1 MPLFGRRHH
10 ATAPSSGGGYT
21 HHHHRRTVRH
31 HKDPAHV
38 TGGYKAA
45 LANPNTTSAG
55 RRHAKHE
62 LRKRGESTHVP
73 LMVRI
78 KRTLGIRSTPRT
90 YEQSTVGGYGHH
102 TTHGGEYGHSTGGYG
117 HGTTTHGTH
126 HHY

>member
-90 YEQSTVGGYGHH
+90 STVGGYGHH
-102 TTHGGEYGHSTGGYG
+102 TTHGGGYG
-117 HGTTTHGTH
+117 HTGLGTTTHGTH

>member
-10 ATAPSSGGGYT
+10 ATAPTSGGGYT

-38 TGGYKAA
+38 TGGYSKAA

-102 TTHGGEYGHSTGGYG
+102 TTHGGGYG
-117 HGTTTHGTH
+117 H
-126 HHY
+126 